1 MEKVLEQALPKQVT
15 EIQEALPVPTPVT
28 TTSGGFPW
36 VGSVIVVAV
45 VAAAVLGR
53 KLCKK

>member
-28 TTSGGFPW
+28 TTCGGFPW

-45 VAAAVLGR
+45 VAAAVFGR